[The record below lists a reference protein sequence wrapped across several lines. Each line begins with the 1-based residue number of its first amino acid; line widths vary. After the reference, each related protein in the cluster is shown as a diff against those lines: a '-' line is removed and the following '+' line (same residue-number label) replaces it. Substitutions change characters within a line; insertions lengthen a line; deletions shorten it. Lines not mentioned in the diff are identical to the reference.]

1 MQRRVRRRA
10 TPGRRL
16 SHDHRTPDD
25 CPDDR
30 TDGRTNDTTMID
42 RVRSEPFRLF
52 FPVGVLLGW
61 IGVGHWLLYGIGL
74 AETYS
79 CFRHGLLQTQAF
91 LMAFALGFLWTALP
105 RRTAAPVASV
115 REITA
120 ALAALLLTG
129 GALVA
134 DAFVAAELGYLALFA
149 LLLAFAARR
158 FLGGTARRRPPAAF
172 VLLPLAAVLGVSGA
186 ALILARLVLEAA
198 PWTIALG
205 ALFIEQG
212 VFLCLVMGIG
222 ALVLPLMGGT
232 TPPPDLGSSPRE
244 TRVALGFLVLGAT
257 VVASLVAEP
266 LGDTRSAPIV
276 RGVAVAIALG
286 WGGGAFRL
294 PGRPGF
300 HRKLV
305 WLAAW
310 LAPAGLVASGLFPD
324 YRVPALHVLFI
335 GGFSLMAFGVA
346 THVSLSH
353 LDLTEEAT
361 GRPRP
366 VVVLAIGIALALLA
380 RVAADM
386 SHSYFE
392 HLASAAV
399 CWIAGSAVWLVWLA
413 PRLLRR

>member
-1 MQRRVRRRA
+1 M
-10 TPGRRL
+10 TIGRPPAPTL
-16 SHDHRTPDD
+16 T
-25 CPDDR
+25 DR
-30 TDGRTNDTTMID
+30 I
-42 RVRSEPFRLF
+42 RSEPFRLF

-61 IGVGHWLLYGIGL
+61 IGVGHWLLYGLGL

-105 RRTAAPVASV
+105 RRTAAPVASP
-115 REITA
+115 REIA
-120 ALAALLLTG
+120 LALAALLLTG
-129 GALVA
+129 GALLS
-134 DAFVAAELGYLALFA
+134 DAFVTAELGYLALFA
-149 LLLAFAARR
+149 MLLAFAARR
-158 FLGGTARRRPPAAF
+158 FLSGAARRRPPAAF

-186 ALILARLVLEAA
+186 LLILARIVLEEP

-222 ALVLPLMGGT
+222 ALVMPLMGGT
-232 TPPPDLGSSPRE
+232 PPPPDLGSSPRE
-244 TRVALGFLVLGAT
+244 TRVALVFLVLGLT
-257 VVASLVAEP
+257 VAASLVAETA
-266 LGDTRSAPIV
+266 GFVRSAPIV
-276 RGVAVAIALG
+276 RGAAVAIALG

-294 PGRPGF
+294 PGKPGF

-305 WLAAW
+305 WVAAW
-310 LAPAGLVASGLFPD
+310 LAPVGLVASGLLPD

-353 LDLTEEAT
+353 LDLDEAAL

-366 VVVLAIGIALALLA
+366 VIVLAVAIALALLA
-380 RVAADM
+380 RLAAD
-386 SHSYFE
+386 SSQTYFE
-392 HLASAAV
+392 HLASAAL
-399 CWIAGSAVWLVWLA
+399 CWMVGSAVWLVWLA

>member
-1 MQRRVRRRA
+1 MTIGQPPA
-10 TPGRRL
+10 PTL
-16 SHDHRTPDD
+16 PD
-25 CPDDR
+25 R
-30 TDGRTNDTTMID
+30 I
-42 RVRSEPFRLF
+42 RSEPFRLF

-61 IGVGHWLLYGIGL
+61 IGVGHWLLYGLGL

-105 RRTAAPVASV
+105 RRTASPVASP
-115 REITA
+115 REIA
-120 ALAALLLTG
+120 LALAALLLTG
-129 GALVA
+129 GALLS
-134 DAFVAAELGYLALFA
+134 DAFVTAELGYLALFA
-149 LLLAFAARR
+149 MLLAFAARR
-158 FLGGTARRRPPAAF
+158 FLSGAARRRPPAAF

-186 ALILARLVLEAA
+186 SLILARLVLEEP

-222 ALVLPLMGGT
+222 ALVMPLMGGT
-232 TPPPDLGSSPRE
+232 PPPPDLGSSPRE
-244 TRVALGFLVLGAT
+244 TRVALGFLVLGLT
-257 VVASLVAEP
+257 VAASLVAETA
-266 LGDTRSAPIV
+266 GFVRSAPIV
-276 RGVAVAIALG
+276 RGAAVAIALG

-294 PGRPGF
+294 PGKPGF

-305 WLAAW
+305 WVAAW
-310 LAPAGLVASGLFPD
+310 LAPVGLVASGLLPD

-353 LDLTEEAT
+353 LDLNEAAL

-366 VVVLAIGIALALLA
+366 VVVLAVAIALALLA
-380 RVAADM
+380 RLAADS
-386 SHSYFE
+386 SHTYFE
-392 HLASAAV
+392 HLASAAL
-399 CWIAGSAVWLVWLA
+399 CWMVGSAVWLAWLA